1 MINGKSSFC
10 LIIFFLMCT
19 GMNSMAQTAT
29 QESKIVVD
37 TLFNREIRLAL
48 PDGYK
53 RQDFFYDEG
62 RFVDYCYRD
71 GSLVTLFMGSL
82 VKTPL
87 LPGDTIHHL
96 QSIDTTNNVITYRGW
111 VEFPDTCLGKRVWR
125 EDEIKGFHICF
136 HIYYDYIPIKKSPIF
151 DKVLNNLS
159 VKKVLV
165 E

>member
-53 RQDFFYDEG
+53 RQDFFM
-62 RFVDYCYRD
+62 
-71 GSLVTLFMGSL
+71 T
-82 VKTPL
+82 
-87 LPGDTIHHL
+87 
-96 QSIDTTNNVITYRGW
+96 
-111 VEFPDTCLGKRVWR
+111 R
-125 EDEIKGFHICF
+125 EDLLTIVTGT
-136 HIYYDYIPIKKSPIF
+136 
-151 DKVLNNLS
+151 VL
-159 VKKVLV
+159 
-165 E
+165 

>member
-62 RFVDYCYRD
+62 RFIDYCYRD
-71 GSLVTLFMGSL
+71 GCVVTLFRGSL
-82 VKTPL
+82 QKTP
-87 LPGDTIHHL
+87 
-96 QSIDTTNNVITYRGW
+96 
-111 VEFPDTCLGKRVWR
+111 
-125 EDEIKGFHICF
+125 
-136 HIYYDYIPIKKSPIF
+136 IF
-151 DKVLNNLS
+151 RS
-159 VKKVLV
+159 R
-165 E
+165 